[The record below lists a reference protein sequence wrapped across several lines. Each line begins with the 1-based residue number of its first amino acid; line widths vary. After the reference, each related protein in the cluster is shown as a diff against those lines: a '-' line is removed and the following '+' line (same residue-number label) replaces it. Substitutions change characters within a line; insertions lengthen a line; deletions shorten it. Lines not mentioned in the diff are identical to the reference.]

1 MEEYTL
7 AKDISGER
15 TPKQGICGEGISP
28 YVIKSSLPILYSD
41 LGMRKGKWKVYIDE
55 DILIVSSKRCRGHD
69 NIKGHGC
76 QIKKEFVLKDLEEEN
91 GNDERVEEEFE
102 GRKNWVPTNVET
114 LISIHG
120 EMDEDFMKNVKKQ
133 GALKF

>member
-1 MEEYTL
+1 L
-7 AKDISGER
+7 FP
-15 TPKQGICGEGISP
+15 PKEVRDVGCGSTR
-28 YVIKSSLPILYSD
+28 S
-41 LGMRKGKWKVYIDE
+41 
-55 DILIVSSKRCRGHD
+55 C
-69 NIKGHGC
+69 GC
-76 QIKKEFVLKDLEEEN
+76 QIKKEFVLRDLEKEN
-91 GNDERVEEEFE
+91 GDDEGVEEESE

>member
-1 MEEYTL
+1 M
-7 AKDISGER
+7 G
-15 TPKQGICGEGISP
+15 CGSTR
-28 YVIKSSLPILYSD
+28 S
-41 LGMRKGKWKVYIDE
+41 
-55 DILIVSSKRCRGHD
+55 C
-69 NIKGHGC
+69 GC
-76 QIKKEFVLKDLEEEN
+76 QIKKEFVLRDLEKEN
-91 GNDERVEEEFE
+91 GDDEGVEEESE